1 MNFMFASPRLLTSI
15 SMIVSVCPSV
25 VILGREQNDHPL
37 TLAML
42 CFDVSPQPAST
53 CKLIA
58 TEDIAAMSRV
68 SGIMALTME
77 IPKHW
82 KNVRIFVTKS
92 QIANH
97 WLSTNLPVTSVIWKT
112 NVSMRTRHASMR
124 VPGIS
129 SIIIG
134 IALAV
139 WRRPQSRPLIRPQS
153 PPQILPISRHRI
165 QLISRHRIQLIPRR
179 RIRLYS
185 RMCIPRGHRVTV
197 PLFNQHLTQQVF
209 WMND

>member
-77 IPKHW
+77 IRRRW
-82 KNVRIFVTKS
+82 KNAWHFAMRL
-92 QIANH
+92 QIVN
-97 WLSTNLPVTSVIWKT
+97 LSW
-112 NVSMRTRHASMR
+112 
-124 VPGIS
+124 
-129 SIIIG
+129 SIKW
-134 IALAV
+134 AV
-139 WRRPQSRPLIRPQS
+139 
-153 PPQILPISRHRI
+153 
-165 QLISRHRIQLIPRR
+165 
-179 RIRLYS
+179 
-185 RMCIPRGHRVTV
+185 
-197 PLFNQHLTQQVF
+197 
-209 WMND
+209 